1 MLLVPFGPVVTALA
15 DVADQSL
22 AAIVSQ
28 YPATT
33 LVIAICAATG
43 FLQITLWIMQVLRLQ
58 LLVPSL
64 IEGISLFSVNLTI
77 GGSDRPSS
85 SPSPSPTMTET
96 DDAVDKEIYC
106 TDNITK
112 SRMFHSKRHCRRI
125 AKKTLGKEV
134 WMPLE
139 CPDCIV
145 LRLKEE

>member
-1 MLLVPFGPVVTALA
+1 MLLVPFGPVVAALA

-22 AAIVSQ
+22 AASVSQ

-58 LLVPSL
+58 LLVPSI

-106 TDNITK
+106 TDNITQ
-112 SRMFHSKRHCRRI
+112 SRMFHSERHRRRI

-134 WMPLE
+134 WMRLE